1 MSKEREKAG
10 KMAELLMEYYINHEF
25 TQINVDIEIKKDST
39 KIVTEGKINKDKL
52 DIKELESILS
62 NPRVNE
68 YDIYFEGLNV
78 DTKQDDISVLGYLI
92 DDFNIKLEDNTLS
105 IEINR
110 RHN

>member
-1 MSKEREKAG
+1 MSKEREKAS
-10 KMAELLMEYYINHEF
+10 KIVELLMEYYINNEYTH
-25 TQINVDIEIKKDST
+25 INLDIEIGEDST
-39 KIVTEGKINKDKL
+39 KIVTEGTLNKENL
-52 DIKELESILS
+52 DIKELETILS

-78 DTKQDDISVLGYLI
+78 DTKQEDISVLGYLI
-92 DDFNIKLEDNTLS
+92 DDFNIELVDNTLL

>member
-1 MSKEREKAG
+1 MNKEREKAS
-10 KMAELLMEYYINHEF
+10 KIVELLMEYYINNEYTH
-25 TQINVDIEIKKDST
+25 INLDIEIGEDNT
-39 KIVTEGKINKDKL
+39 KIVTEGTLNKENL
-52 DIKELESILS
+52 DIKELETILS

-78 DTKQDDISVLGYLI
+78 DTKQEDISVLGYLI
-92 DDFNIKLEDNTLS
+92 DDFNIELVDNTLL